1 MPDAEGRYTGK
12 EAIRKAAVQIIA
24 PKLATKEYLDD
35 AVFKSYVDRIY
46 NYAARLP
53 LTAET
58 SLIYSDAISEMHRYN
73 YYKKSE
79 KVEPLVP
86 ADSGAGKRPLI
97 PGLPQISPWMLLA
110 GLGLIATVIVVKS

>member
-12 EAIRKAAVQIIA
+12 EAIRKAAAQIIA

-58 SLIYSDAISEMHRYN
+58 SLIYSDAINEMHRYN
-73 YYKKSE
+73 YWKKSE
-79 KVEPLVP
+79 KVELVT
-86 ADSGAGKRPLI
+86 DNGAPLI
-97 PGLPQISPWMLLA
+97 PGFPQVSPRMLLA
-110 GLGLIATVIVVKS
+110 GIGLIAAVLVMKK